1 MFFWQSVNITLNVY
15 KIMNQK
21 SHYFIYIYK
30 TYSIQYI
37 IYTHSLSFSWYC
49 RTIKI
54 TMQAETRK
62 MLIIYE
68 ENAIFFKIFV
78 GIKNCFILG
87 YKCIEKMKKIT
98 KLVFPFYAVI

>member
-1 MFFWQSVNITLNVY
+1 
-15 KIMNQK
+15 
-21 SHYFIYIYK
+21 
-30 TYSIQYI
+30 
-37 IYTHSLSFSWYC
+37 
-49 RTIKI
+49 
-54 TMQAETRK
+54 MQAETRK